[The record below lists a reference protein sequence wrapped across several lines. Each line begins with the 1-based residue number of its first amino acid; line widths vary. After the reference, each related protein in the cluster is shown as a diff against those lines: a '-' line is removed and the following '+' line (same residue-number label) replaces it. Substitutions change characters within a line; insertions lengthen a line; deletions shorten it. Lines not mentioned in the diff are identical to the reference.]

1 MLTWAR
7 APLLPQQTPPP
18 PSCPPGPW
26 TGHPGTSREQVYP
39 SLHKPCSWDQ
49 GPALP
54 PKMRFNTDSSRK
66 PSRLIHKGLAVLTH
80 TQP

>member
-7 APLLPQQTPPP
+7 APLLPQQTPLPP
-18 PSCPPGPW
+18 ALQ
-26 TGHPGTSREQVYP
+26 GHGLGTRGQAESRCILVST
-39 SLHKPCSWDQ
+39 SLCSWDQ
-49 GPALP
+49 GPALL